1 MSGASDLD
9 RPRRAPASSGLEVD
23 GRPALLDR
31 STGSLHVLND
41 VGAAI
46 WSRLDG
52 SYTVGSLV
60 AELSEEFGAEPARVA
75 HDVQGFLSSL
85 ERMGLLEGSTAARNV
100 EPLRTSPD
108 RDSWGIDS
116 AWVDWYTGQVVDAL
130 REARV
135 KAIVLKGPA
144 ISRWLY
150 SDAPGD
156 RGYIDADLL
165 VAERDLSAAAAVL
178 SELGFRHE
186 DSSGMERI
194 ALWAT
199 SWRRGA
205 DGAVVDLHRTLH
217 GCEHSPVD
225 PWPIL
230 SATAVD
236 EEVGGT
242 CVALASIPARALQ
255 IVLVSP
261 DDRPWR
267 KWNDLE
273 RALEQVPIEGWRD
286 AAAVADALGV
296 QRLFGY
302 RLSQSPAGAR
312 CAQRLGLRTAPR
324 WWLRWD
330 ADPMLRWIVL
340 LAALPSWG
348 ERVRLARHLTMPP
361 LSYVR
366 SRDPEAARG
375 GVASAYAAWAAHVLR
390 LVPGAITTLLRSL
403 LRRRSRS

>member
-1 MSGASDLD
+1 VSWAPDL
-9 RPRRAPASSGLEVD
+9 RCPRRAPAASGVEVD
-23 GRPALLDR
+23 GRLALLDR

-52 SYTVGSLV
+52 SYTVSSLV
-60 AELSEEFGAEPARVA
+60 AELSEEFGAEPARVVD
-75 HDVQGFLSSL
+75 DVQGFLSRL
-85 ERMGLLEGSTAARNV
+85 GRLGLLEGSTATGDV

-108 RDSWGIDS
+108 RDSWKIDS

-130 REARV
+130 RAQGIES
-135 KAIVLKGPA
+135 IVLKGPA
-144 ISRWLY
+144 IRGWLY
-150 SDAPGD
+150 RDAPGE
-156 RGYIDADLL
+156 RGYVDADLL
-165 VAERDLSAAAAVL
+165 VAERNMSAAAAVL

-186 DSSGMERI
+186 DSRGMERI

-199 SWRRGA
+199 SWRRDA

-230 SATAVD
+230 RATAV
-236 EEVGGT
+236 EEEIGGS
-242 CVALASIPARALQ
+242 CVALVSIPARALQ

-261 DDRPWR
+261 DDRPWH

-273 RALEQVPIEGWRD
+273 RALEQLPIEGWRD

-296 QRLFGY
+296 ERLFGY

-312 CAQRLGLRTAPR
+312 CAQHLGLRTAPR

-340 LAALPSWG
+340 LAAVPSWG
-348 ERVRLARHLTMPP
+348 ERVRLARALIMPP
-361 LSYVR
+361 VRYVR

-375 GVASAYAAWAAHVLR
+375 GVALAYGAWAAHVLR

-403 LRRRSRS
+403 LRRRVRR